1 MDVPSQ
7 QPPPRRSSLRPAQVL
22 NTLVGQ
28 PTNGP
33 IDLRSRATS
42 RDGTSVSSRSN
53 AVAPSS
59 NAATVRLVSGHA
71 GDHALV
77 HALLRAANQAPSYED
92 FVTWLDEPTYEPT
105 DRLLVKHGERIV
117 AHVQLLARTAWFD
130 GVQVPIAGVQD
141 LAVLPEYAQAGYEL
155 SLIDAAEHVMRQSQ
169 AVVAVD
175 ADNSRRTIPRRGL
188 DRRPRPRPF
197 RSRHQRLARP
207 SGGSAGPTPRRLRG
221 LRIRRWRHVELEA
234 VRTVYSAVA
243 AHQWGA
249 LYRSDAYWQWLI
261 GRNAHTDLIVAVDG
275 DDERDEHESPSRMVG
290 YVVMHGPQVLELFC
304 LPEFARTAPRLLV
317 RACQD
322 SIERDHHALAMHT
335 PASDPLHELVVTAGG
350 TWRAKDRAAG
360 ASLLVKLL
368 DPARWIEA
376 IYPLLRRRAKR
387 SGLVRPLQLCF
398 DTGDEQFRMVITRRS
413 SRLVADEAMHA
424 DVHCDRTTFAAL
436 LLGNLNIAKAR
447 AAGRL
452 TVTDDETLR
461 RLSALFPP
469 SLFWQSQFDSLRF

>member
-7 QPPPRRSSLRPAQVL
+7 QPPPRRSPLRPAQAL

-28 PTNGP
+28 TAYGP
-33 IDLRSRATS
+33 IDLRLRSTS
-42 RDGTSVSSRSN
+42 RDGTSISSRSN
-53 AVAPSS
+53 SVAPGSS
-59 NAATVRLVSGHA
+59 VATVRLVTGHA

-169 AVVAVD
+169 AVVAVTRTTR
-175 ADNSRRTIPRRGL
+175 AD
-188 DRRPRPRPF
+188 PF
-197 RSRHQRLARP
+197 RAAGWIDARGQGHSEVGISDLLAHLAAQP
-207 SGGSAGPTPRRLRG
+207 APAPRRLRG

-234 VRTVYSAVA
+234 VRSVYSSVA

-261 GRNAHTDLIVAVDG
+261 GRNAHTDLIVAVDPEE
-275 DDERDEHESPSRMVG
+275 ERDEHESPSPIVG
-290 YVVMHGPQVLELFC
+290 YIVMHGPRVLELFC
-304 LPEFARTAPRLLV
+304 LPHFARTAPRLLV

-424 DVHCDRTTFAAL
+424 DVQCDRTTFAAL
-436 LLGNLNIAKAR
+436 LLGNLNIAKSR

-461 RLSALFPP
+461 RLAALFQPC
-469 SLFWQSQFDSLRF
+469 LFWQSQFDTLRF